1 MKANIK
7 RIASIM
13 LVVAMIFAFT
23 ACKDKTTSN
32 NATNGDN
39 PNNEQ
44 GNDDSNNDKDADD
57 SDNSQDET
65 MPNEAWL
72 TSGTFVRDDSSQYN
86 NAVLQLKYLSNNC
99 VMFEFRLMEGDE
111 SEDSAETL
119 TIPAVFVIDEDNIGR
134 YESLPDSESPFKI
147 EFSMLNAD
155 GKSVAVTHQGD
166 IEISPDGVYTFVD
179 KGLEVSETSAISI
192 LEHLPTAATSL
203 NHNNGEYIIQ
213 YPEALVANWFYPVQA
228 VFKDD
233 PDTVIAKF
241 LIAKDLSVVYRA
253 DDDIE
258 PVLIFGS
265 AQPMMEAEYIPFE
278 SDPPE
283 DAEDI
288 VVTDYLVPI
297 VDVMVEQG
305 VHLMVGDETKF
316 LVSMPWELQYTIEGV
331 KSSDSSI
338 IEVDENGNIKA
349 NAVGEATISGKI
361 IIDDGEKEFL
371 IEMTVTD
378 PDDYDYPDGEDKT
391 TDSDGE

>member
-1 MKANIK
+1 MEGVDKMKANIK
-7 RIASIM
+7 RIATIM
-13 LVVAMIFAFT
+13 LVIAMIFAFA

-44 GNDDSNNDKDADD
+44 AKGD
-57 SDNSQDET
+57 SDNSQDVYI
-65 MPNEAWL
+65 PSEAWL

-179 KGLEVSETSAISI
+179 TGLEVSETSAISI

-241 LIAKDLSVVYRA
+241 LIAKDLSVVYTA

-258 PVLIFGS
+258 PGLIFGS
-265 AQPMMEAEYIPFE
+265 AQPMMEAEYILFE